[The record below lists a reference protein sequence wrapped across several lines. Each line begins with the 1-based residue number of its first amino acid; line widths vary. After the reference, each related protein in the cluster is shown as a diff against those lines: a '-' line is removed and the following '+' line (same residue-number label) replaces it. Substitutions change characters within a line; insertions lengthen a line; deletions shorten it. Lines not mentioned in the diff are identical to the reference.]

1 MSNDMS
7 NNESVLQDEGGRL
20 SPPPHIPCVCIP
32 YTNNTEWGLVKERFE
47 TAFGAKCVKR
57 VDVIKKRNRR
67 NKIYNCVFVHFTKW
81 PDNSVAQGVRQKLM
95 NGESIQ
101 LIYDFPWYWKCYAS
115 KNMRY

>member
-1 MSNDMS
+1 MS
-7 NNESVLQDEGGRL
+7 NNETILQDEGGRL

-47 TAFGAKCVKR
+47 
-57 VDVIKKRNRR
+57 
-67 NKIYNCVFVHFTKW
+67 HFTKW